1 MPSTYREKV
10 IAAIGFGAVL
20 LLTLVALVGGNS
32 SDGAEPIANPP
43 PPPPAIAN
51 PPPPPPAT
59 TAPGTTT
66 TPPPATTT
74 GRQPQPGDARLVVRA
89 SRGDSLLSVHADS
102 EEGESLYDGVLVQG
116 RSISLFGPRL
126 WIRLGAA
133 ENVDLTL
140 DGRPVERLP
149 AGQIDLVATPGQLQ
163 AAS

>member
-1 MPSTYREKV
+1 MPSTFREKL
-10 IAAIGFGAVL
+10 IAAVGFAAVL
-20 LLTLVALVGGNS
+20 LLALLAFTGGNS
-32 SDGAEPIANPP
+32 GDGAGTVANPP
-43 PPPPAIAN
+43 P

-59 TAPGTTT
+59 TTPGTTT

-74 GRQPQPGDARLVVRA
+74 GRQPQPGDARLVVKA
-89 SRGDSLLSVHADS
+89 SRGDSPLSVHADS
-102 EEGESLYDGVLVQG
+102 EEGESLYDGVLIQG
-116 RSISLFGPRL
+116 RSVSLFGKRL

-149 AGQIDLVATPGQLQ
+149 AGSLDLVATPGQLQ

>member
-1 MPSTYREKV
+1 MPSTFHEKLV
-10 IAAIGFGAVL
+10 AAVGFAAVL
-20 LLTLVALVGGNS
+20 LLALLAFTGGNS
-32 SDGAEPIANPP
+32 GDGAGT
-43 PPPPAIAN
+43 IAN

-74 GRQPQPGDARLVVRA
+74 GRQPQPGDARLVVKA

-102 EEGESLYDGVLVQG
+102 EAGESLYDGVLAQG
-116 RSISLFGPRL
+116 RSVSLFGPRL

-149 AGQIDLVATPGQLQ
+149 AGSIDLVATPGQLQ

>member
-20 LLTLVALVGGNS
+20 LLVLVALVGGNS

-43 PPPPAIAN
+43 PPPPA
-51 PPPPPPAT
+51 AT
-59 TAPGTTT
+59 EPETTT

-74 GRQPQPGDARLVVRA
+74 GRQPQRGDVTLVVTA
-89 SRGDSLLSVHADS
+89 SRGESLLAVRVDS
-102 EEGESLYDGVLVQG
+102 EDGESLFEGVLAQG
-116 RSISLFGPRL
+116 RSIRRFSPRL

-140 DGRPVERLP
+140 NGQPVERLQ
-149 AGQIDLVATPGQLQ
+149 AGPLDLIATPGQLQ

>member
-1 MPSTYREKV
+1 MPSTFREKL
-10 IAAIGFGAVL
+10 IAAVGFGAVL
-20 LLTLVALVGGNS
+20 LLALLAFTGGNGD
-32 SDGAEPIANPP
+32 DGAGT
-43 PPPPAIAN
+43 IAN

-74 GRQPQPGDARLVVRA
+74 GRQPQPGDARLVVKA
-89 SRGDSLLSVHADS
+89 SRGDSMLSVHTDS
-102 EEGESLYDGVLVQG
+102 EDGESLYDGVLAQG
-116 RSISLFGPRL
+116 RSVSLFGPRL

-149 AGQIDLVATPGQLQ
+149 AGELDLVATPGKLQ

>member
-1 MPSTYREKV
+1 MPSTFREKL
-10 IAAIGFGAVL
+10 IAAVGFGAILVL
-20 LLTLVALVGGNS
+20 VVLAFAGGR
-32 SDGAEPIANPP
+32 DGEGAQTTANP
-43 PPPPAIAN
+43 

-66 TPPPATTT
+66 TPPPPTTT
-74 GRQPQPGDARLVVRA
+74 TDRQPQPGDARLVVRA
-89 SRGDSLLSVHADS
+89 SRGDSQLSVRFDA
-102 EEGESLYDGVLVQG
+102 EEGASLYEGVLRQG
-116 RSISLFGPRL
+116 RTVNLFGPRL

-149 AGQIDLVATPGQLQ
+149 AGPLDLIATPGQLQ

>member
-1 MPSTYREKV
+1 MPNTFREKL
-10 IAAIGFGAVL
+10 IAAVGFAAVL
-20 LLTLVALVGGNS
+20 LLALLAFTGGNGG
-32 SDGAEPIANPP
+32 DGAGTVANPP
-43 PPPPAIAN
+43 P

-59 TAPGTTT
+59 TTPGTTT

-74 GRQPQPGDARLVVRA
+74 GRQPQPGDARLVVKA
-89 SRGDSLLSVHADS
+89 SRGDSPLSVHADS
-102 EEGESLYDGVLVQG
+102 EEGESLYDGVLSQG
-116 RSISLFGPRL
+116 RSVSLFGPRL

-149 AGQIDLVATPGQLQ
+149 AGSLDLVATPGQLQ

>member
-1 MPSTYREKV
+1 MPSTFREKLV
-10 IAAIGFGAVL
+10 AAVGFAAVL
-20 LLTLVALVGGNS
+20 LLAVLAFTGGNS
-32 SDGAEPIANPP
+32 DDGGGTIANP
-43 PPPPAIAN
+43 

-102 EEGESLYDGVLVQG
+102 ELGEILYDGVLAQG
-116 RSISLFGPRL
+116 RSVSLFGPRL

-149 AGQIDLVATPGQLQ
+149 AGQLELVATPGRLQ

>member
-1 MPSTYREKV
+1 MPITFREKL
-10 IAAIGFGAVL
+10 IAAVGFAAVL
-20 LLTLVALVGGNS
+20 LLALLAFTGGNS
-32 SDGAEPIANPP
+32 GDGAGTVANPP
-43 PPPPAIAN
+43 

-59 TAPGTTT
+59 TTPGTTT

-74 GRQPQPGDARLVVRA
+74 GRQPQPGDARLVVKA
-89 SRGDSLLSVHADS
+89 ARGDSPLSVHADS
-102 EEGESLYDGVLVQG
+102 EEGESLYDGVLAQG
-116 RSISLFGPRL
+116 RSVSLFGPRL

-149 AGQIDLVATPGQLQ
+149 AGSLDLLATPGQLQ

>member
-1 MPSTYREKV
+1 MPSTFREKL
-10 IAAIGFGAVL
+10 IAAVGFAAVL
-20 LLTLVALVGGNS
+20 LLAVLAFTGGNS
-32 SDGAEPIANPP
+32 GDGAGTVANPP
-43 PPPPAIAN
+43 

-59 TAPGTTT
+59 TTAGTTT

-74 GRQPQPGDARLVVRA
+74 GRQPQPGDARLVVKA
-89 SRGDSLLSVHADS
+89 SRGDSPLSVHADS
-102 EEGESLYDGVLVQG
+102 ELGESLYEGILSQG
-116 RSISLFGPRL
+116 RSVSLFGPRL

-149 AGQIDLVATPGQLQ
+149 AGSLDLVATPGQLQ

>member
-1 MPSTYREKV
+1 MPSTFREKL
-10 IAAIGFGAVL
+10 IAAIGFAAVL
-20 LLTLVALVGGNS
+20 LLALLAFTGGNS
-32 SDGAEPIANPP
+32 GDGAGTVAIPP
-43 PPPPAIAN
+43 

-59 TAPGTTT
+59 TTPGTTT

-102 EEGESLYDGVLVQG
+102 EAGESLYDGVLSQG
-116 RSISLFGPRL
+116 RSVSLFGPRL
-126 WIRLGAA
+126 WIRLGTA

-149 AGQIDLVATPGQLQ
+149 AGSLDLVATPGRLQ

>member
-20 LLTLVALVGGNS
+20 LLVLVALVGGNS

-43 PPPPAIAN
+43 PPPPAA
-51 PPPPPPAT
+51 
-59 TAPGTTT
+59 TAPETTT

-74 GRQPQPGDARLVVRA
+74 GRQPRRGDVTLVVTA
-89 SRGDSLLSVHADS
+89 SRGESLVAVRVDS
-102 EEGESLYDGVLVQG
+102 EDGESLFEGVLAQG
-116 RSISLFGPRL
+116 RSIRRFRPRL

-140 DGRPVERLP
+140 NGQPVERLQ
-149 AGQIDLVATPGQLQ
+149 AGPLDLIATPGQLQ

>member
-1 MPSTYREKV
+1 MPSTFREKL
-10 IAAIGFGAVL
+10 IAAVGFAAVL
-20 LLTLVALVGGNS
+20 LLAALAFTGGNS
-32 SDGAEPIANPP
+32 GDGTPIANPP
-43 PPPPAIAN
+43 P

-74 GRQPQPGDARLVVRA
+74 GEQPQPGDARLVIRA
-89 SRGDSLLSVHADS
+89 TRGDSPLSVHRDS
-102 EEGESLYDGVLVQG
+102 EEGESLYDGVLSEG
-116 RSISLFGPRL
+116 RSVSLFGPRL
-126 WIRLGAA
+126 WISLGAA

-149 AGQIDLVATPGQLQ
+149 AGPLDLVATPGQLQ

>member
-1 MPSTYREKV
+1 MPSTFHEKLV
-10 IAAIGFGAVL
+10 AAVGFAAVL
-20 LLTLVALVGGNS
+20 LLAVLAFTGGNS
-32 SDGAEPIANPP
+32 DDGVGT
-43 PPPPAIAN
+43 IAN

-74 GRQPQPGDARLVVRA
+74 GRQPQPGDARLVVKA

-102 EEGESLYDGVLVQG
+102 EEGESLYDGVLAHG
-116 RSISLFGPRL
+116 RSVSLFGPRL

-149 AGQIDLVATPGQLQ
+149 AGSLDLVATPGQLQ

>member
-1 MPSTYREKV
+1 MPNTFREKL
-10 IAAIGFGAVL
+10 IAAVGFAAVL
-20 LLTLVALVGGNS
+20 LLALLAFTGGNGG
-32 SDGAEPIANPP
+32 DGAGTVANPP
-43 PPPPAIAN
+43 PP

-59 TAPGTTT
+59 TTPGTTT

-74 GRQPQPGDARLVVRA
+74 GRQPQPGDARLVVKA
-89 SRGDSLLSVHADS
+89 SRGDSPLSVHADS
-102 EEGESLYDGVLVQG
+102 EEGESLYDGVLSQG
-116 RSISLFGPRL
+116 RSVSLYGPRL

-149 AGQIDLVATPGQLQ
+149 AGPLDLVATPGQLQ

>member
-1 MPSTYREKV
+1 MPNSFREKL
-10 IAAIGFGAVL
+10 IAAVGFAAVL
-20 LLTLVALVGGNS
+20 LLALLAFTGGNS
-32 SDGAEPIANPP
+32 GDGAGTV
-43 PPPPAIAN
+43 AN

-59 TAPGTTT
+59 TTPGTTT

-89 SRGDSLLSVHADS
+89 SRGDCLLSVHADS
-102 EEGESLYDGVLVQG
+102 EEGESLYDGVLIQG
-116 RSISLFGPRL
+116 RSISLFGRRL

-149 AGQIDLVATPGQLQ
+149 AGSLDLLATPGQLQ

>member
-10 IAAIGFGAVL
+10 IAAVGFGVVFL
-20 LLTLVALVGGNS
+20 LILVGLIGGNS
-32 SDGAEPIANPP
+32 GDGAAP
-43 PPPPAIAN
+43 IAN

-59 TAPGTTT
+59 TAPATTAPETTT

-74 GRQPQPGDARLVVRA
+74 GRQPQPGDATLVVKA
-89 SRGDSLLSVHADS
+89 TRGDSPLSVHADS
-102 EEGESLYDGVLVQG
+102 EEGESLYDGVIVQG

-126 WIRLGAA
+126 WIRLGAP

-149 AGQIDLVATPGQLQ
+149 AGSIDLVATPGQLQ

>member
-1 MPSTYREKV
+1 MPSTFREKL
-10 IAAIGFGAVL
+10 IAAIGFAAVL
-20 LLTLVALVGGNS
+20 LLAVLAFTGGNS
-32 SDGAEPIANPP
+32 GDGART
-43 PPPPAIAN
+43 IAN

-74 GRQPQPGDARLVVRA
+74 GRQPQPGDARLVVKA

-102 EEGESLYDGVLVQG
+102 EEGESLYDGVLSQG
-116 RSISLFGPRL
+116 RSVSLFGPRL

-149 AGQIDLVATPGQLQ
+149 AGQIDLVATPGRLQ

>member
-1 MPSTYREKV
+1 MPSTFREKL
-10 IAAIGFGAVL
+10 IAAVGFAAVL
-20 LLTLVALVGGNS
+20 LLAMLAFTGGNS
-32 SDGAEPIANPP
+32 GDGAGT
-43 PPPPAIAN
+43 IAN

-74 GRQPQPGDARLVVRA
+74 GRQPQPGDARLVVKA
-89 SRGDSLLSVHADS
+89 TRGDSLLSVHADS
-102 EEGESLYDGVLVQG
+102 EEGESLYDGVLAQG
-116 RSISLFGPRL
+116 RSVSLFGPRL

-149 AGQIDLVATPGQLQ
+149 AGSLDLVATPGQLQ